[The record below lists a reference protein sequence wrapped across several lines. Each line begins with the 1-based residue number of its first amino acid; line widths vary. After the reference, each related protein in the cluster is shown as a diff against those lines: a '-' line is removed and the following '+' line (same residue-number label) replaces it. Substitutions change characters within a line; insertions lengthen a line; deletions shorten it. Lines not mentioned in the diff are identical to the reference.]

1 MAKNT
6 FLVEVTF
13 MFTSLNEKSIYRFHI
28 LSEDFFSLFKIMP
41 ISNSLF
47 SQCVIIYAYME
58 KLMCKS
64 II

>member
-1 MAKNT
+1 
-6 FLVEVTF
+6 
-13 MFTSLNEKSIYRFHI
+13 MFTGLNEKSIYRFHI